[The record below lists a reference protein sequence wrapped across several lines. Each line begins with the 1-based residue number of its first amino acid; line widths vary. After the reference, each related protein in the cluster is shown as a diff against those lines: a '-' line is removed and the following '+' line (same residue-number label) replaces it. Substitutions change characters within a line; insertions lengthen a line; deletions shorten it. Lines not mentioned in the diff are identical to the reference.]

1 MSSRTQREGDH
12 PTRPIFTM
20 EPRSASHAEELFP
33 VLSDPHI
40 YEFLDEDPPASV
52 TALRERLA
60 RSESRRSPDGS
71 EHWLNWLVRDE
82 VGAVAGQVQTTIF
95 PDSTANVAYLFARSH
110 WGRGVAFSAVERML
124 QTVRE
129 AFVVT
134 TFYVVLE
141 HENHRS
147 KRLAQRLGFKAA
159 SLEDAANKKLSAT
172 EIMMSRS

>member
-1 MSSRTQREGDH
+1 MSSGTQRDGDH
-12 PTRPIFTM
+12 PTRAIFTM
-20 EPRSASHAEELFP
+20 EPRSTSHAEELFP

-40 YEFLDEDPPASV
+40 YEFLDESPPESI

-60 RSESRRSPDGS
+60 RSESRLSPDGS
-71 EHWLNWLVRDE
+71 EHWLNWVVRDE
-82 VGAVAGQVQTTIF
+82 LGAVAGQVQTTIF
-95 PDSTANVAYLFARSH
+95 PDFTANVAYVFARSH

-124 QTVRE
+124 QTVRD

-147 KRLAQRLGFKAA
+147 KRLAERLGFKAA
-159 SLEDAANKKLSAT
+159 SLEDATDKQLSAT